1 MTIRDKN
8 KKIWIETTKYEWISD
23 MKLWNTIKSL
33 FSQPSTPVE
42 VEEDVI
48 EEIIIE
54 RIPVETT
61 EDLSDCSLILE
72 RILTD
77 AGVKRREFEKIKIF
91 ELFEEWYSGDCTEEA
106 IRQSI
111 PEFKAAHG
119 AVSAK
124 LIGKL

>member
-1 MTIRDKN
+1 
-8 KKIWIETTKYEWISD
+8 

-33 FSQPSTPVE
+33 FGQPPTPVE

-48 EEIIIE
+48 EEISVE
-54 RIPVETT
+54 RIPG
-61 EDLSDCSLILE
+61 CAAILE
-72 RILTD
+72 SILIE
-77 AGVKRREFEKIKIF
+77 AGVRRRDYENIKIF

-111 PEFKAAHG
+111 PEFKAAYG
-119 AVSAK
+119 AVNAK

>member
-1 MTIRDKN
+1 
-8 KKIWIETTKYEWISD
+8 

-33 FSQPSTPVE
+33 FSQPATPVE

-61 EDLSDCSLILE
+61 EHLSDCALILE

-77 AGVKRREFEKIKIF
+77 AGVKRREFEKIKIL
-91 ELFEEWYSGDCTEEA
+91 ELFEEWYSGECSEEA
-106 IRQSI
+106 ITQSI
-111 PEFKAAHG
+111 PEFKAAYG
-119 AVSAK
+119 AVNAK